1 MTSFKNLRG
10 TVDLLPDQIT
20 KWQNVEE
27 IIRQQMLRNSIKEIR
42 TPIIEMTELFIRGIG
57 EGTDVV
63 SKEMYTFKDKGDR
76 SCTLRPEGTASV
88 VRAVIDKL
96 SVISGHKLWYMG
108 PMFRYER
115 PQAGRQ
121 RQFHQLGVEFIGYES
136 IRSDV
141 EIIALSWDLLQ
152 KLGLKD
158 LNLEINSLGDAEDRS
173 NFQKSFLSWLDINH
187 KFLDEDS
194 QKRVSKN
201 PLRIFD
207 TKNQETIR
215 LLEDSPK
222 LIDFLSDKNRE
233 RYDGIKKELQFL
245 DIPFK
250 ENSKLVRGLDYY
262 THTAFEIK
270 SGLLGSQSTVCGGG
284 RYDNLI
290 NQMGGKETP
299 AIGFAIGLE
308 RLMILA
314 NKQFEKIR
322 DVDVYII
329 NKGENAESLALQLA
343 RTLRNYDLLTELDLS
358 GSSIPKQF
366 KKANKL
372 NAKSVVVIGEE
383 EAKNNKFIIR
393 KFCENEEKNMLEIIS
408 FKDNRRLE
416 NWLQINLNLRL
427 TVI

>member
-42 TPIIEMTELFIRGIG
+42 TPILEATELFIRGIG
-57 EGTDVV
+57 ESTDVV
-63 SKEMYTFKDKGDR
+63 SKEMYTFMDRGDR

-96 SVISGHKLWYMG
+96 SANPFHKLWYMG

-141 EIIALSWDLLQ
+141 EIISLAWDLLQ

-158 LNLEINSLGDAEDRS
+158 LNLEINSLGDSQDRS
-173 NFQKSFLSWLDINH
+173 NFQESFLSWLDTNN
-187 KFLDEDS
+187 KFLDQDS
-194 QKRVSKN
+194 QKRVSTN

-207 TKNQETIR
+207 TKNKQTIK
-215 LLEDSPK
+215 LLQDSPK
-222 LIDFLSDKNRE
+222 LIDFLSDKSLE
-233 RYDGIKKELQFL
+233 RFITIKKELEFL
-245 DIPFK
+245 EIPFTV
-250 ENSKLVRGLDYY
+250 NAKLVRGLDYY

-270 SGLLGSQSTVCGGG
+270 SGLLGSQSTVSGGG
-284 RYDNLI
+284 RYNNLI
-290 NQMGGKETP
+290 NQMGGKKSP

-314 NKQFEKIR
+314 SEEFNKVRK
-322 DVDVYII
+322 VDIYII
-329 NKGENAESLALQLA
+329 NKGKNAESLALKLS
-343 RTLRNYDLLTELDLS
+343 RILRDYDLLTELDLS
-358 GSSIPKQF
+358 GANITKQL

-372 NAKSVVVIGEE
+372 NAKNIVIIGEE
-383 EAKNNKFIIR
+383 EAENNQFIIR
-393 KFCENEEKNMLEIIS
+393 RFCGSEEENFQDIIS
-408 FKDNRRLE
+408 LNDIKRLE
-416 NWLQINLNLRL
+416 DWLQINLKFK
-427 TVI
+427 I

>member
-42 TPIIEMTELFIRGIG
+42 TPILESTELFIRGIG
-57 EGTDVV
+57 ESTDVV
-63 SKEMYTFKDKGDR
+63 SKEMYTFMDRGDR

-96 SVISGHKLWYMG
+96 SANPFHKLWYMG

-141 EIIALSWDLLQ
+141 EIISLAWDLLQ
-152 KLGLKD
+152 KLGLKN
-158 LNLEINSLGDAEDRS
+158 LNLEINSLGDSQDRS
-173 NFQKSFLSWLDINH
+173 NFQESFLSWLDTNN
-187 KFLDEDS
+187 KFLDQDS
-194 QKRVSKN
+194 LKRVSTN

-207 TKNQETIR
+207 TKNKQTIK

-222 LIDFLSDKNRE
+222 LIDFLSDKSLE
-233 RYDGIKKELQFL
+233 RFITIKKELEFL
-245 DIPFK
+245 EIPFTV
-250 ENSKLVRGLDYY
+250 NPKLVRGLDYY

-270 SGLLGSQSTVCGGG
+270 SGLLGSQSTVSGGG
-284 RYDNLI
+284 RYNNLI
-290 NQMGGKETP
+290 NQMGGKKSP

-314 NKQFEKIR
+314 SEEFNKVRKI
-322 DVDVYII
+322 DMYII
-329 NKGENAESLALQLA
+329 NKGKNAESLALKLS
-343 RTLRNYDLLTELDLS
+343 RILRDYDLLTELDLS
-358 GSSIPKQF
+358 GANITKQL

-372 NAKSVVVIGEE
+372 NAKNIVIIGEE
-383 EAKNNKFIIR
+383 EAENNQFIIR
-393 KFCENEEKNMLEIIS
+393 RFCGNEEENLQDIIS
-408 FKDNRRLE
+408 LNDIKRLE
-416 NWLQINLNLRL
+416 DWLQINLKFK
-427 TVI
+427 I